1 MGRIRRGA
9 MPEFATERWWL
20 MSAGQLNYYFMRG
33 VMVLFVILTALL
45 ALKLLAGM
53 LTVLVFGI
61 AVGIGAILGL
71 VLLNKMR
78 KIWRRF
84 SDRKLPQ
91 ADQKSLY
98 RK

>member
-1 MGRIRRGA
+1 
-9 MPEFATERWWL
+9 
-20 MSAGQLNYYFMRG
+20 MSAGQLNYFVMRG

-53 LTVLVFGI
+53 FTLIVFGL
-61 AVGIGAILGL
+61 ATGIGAVLGL
-71 VLLNKMR
+71 VLLNKMH
-78 KIWRRF
+78 KIWRRV
-84 SDRKLPQ
+84 SDRKLPG